1 MANFGDSSYHNDSN
15 QTLLG
20 ALVTNNVYAW
30 SASGTGRMDL
40 SASTDVSFAY
50 QAITNKEKQRILNPM
65 AHLQLVVDVAA
76 IRHAFSKGG
85 ARYVY
90 SGHREKSAAFTN
102 VKTQHYYD
110 LSASELVQHAEANRR
125 GTHGTKF
132 SKFFIKP
139 RLDDLKLKSFLASDP
154 NMKTIDQSSDVS
166 YSIMAYQNVEIATNE
181 NSGTHPRLSTAT
193 SNTDICFQVLDLSN
207 ANMDGSD
214 GSFNVLA
221 EFKLY
226 SKFNDSNL
234 ESTIYW
240 PQKFQDATD
249 ASSIDS
255 SKTYSLNGV
264 EVCIADKHLSKAV
277 KDICSNFDISSG
289 VGVVDCSYIVQV
301 LHGDLNNMK
310 FVNGLLTADSKVALD
325 ICANHRIV
333 CVTDGQNNAA
343 AATIATNL
351 QKSGADD
358 NIGLDISFTHYTFE
372 KRTDLNDSNYVGNFI
387 VPILGQANEGGGA
400 QIIHIPDS
408 VTNLKRDAVAS
419 LASNFTGLAELMGAV
434 SVEVQDE
441 ISANELNYLATRN
454 SEYVDSN
461 TNDLFDGGNK
471 GDVDGV
477 YTISGDIFTNKLLG
491 AMLGDGNGD
500 PVKRPDHLHKIVYY
514 KPYGED
520 ASKAA
525 VARDA
530 DAVLSH
536 SAGSQWTG
544 DETSF
549 GGTYSDISGR
559 IEELTPQE
567 SAFFYYYPWASTE
580 MCSSGSVVVVT
591 DASSNPFR
599 QFQEEFLTGKGYN
612 DDIDVSAISVS
623 VPTIKGWLDA
633 SFGYQRQGIGT
644 EDLSNT
650 PIFEWYSLVDICAN
664 SNVNAPQRFDLSY
677 VYQDLSNNV
686 RGNKQLSPLDIVFP
700 DISAGAADAVY
711 DNDNPLDNDFVT
723 LNFRVPLKF
732 DDSSVQVR
740 LDKVS
745 NLNNGKI
752 QLANESFDIE
762 SGFKASCHARA
773 GSLVNVSTN
782 VTELMNS
789 YMPVIIRFS
798 SWSSSNPVGGQYETL
813 TETENLDD
821 GL

>member
-1 MANFGDSSYHNDSN
+1 MGITMANFGDSSYHNDSD

-30 SASGTGRMDL
+30 TAVGTGRMDL

-50 QAITNKEKQRILNPM
+50 QSIESKEKQRILNPM

-90 SGHREKSAAFTN
+90 DSNRNKTAAFKNISTSN
-102 VKTQHYYD
+102 YFYD
-110 LSASELVQHAEANRR
+110 LSASELVQHGVSEQR
-125 GTHGTKF
+125 GTHGTRF
-132 SKFFIKP
+132 SKFFVKP

-154 NMKTIDQSSDVS
+154 NMSTIDQSSDVS
-166 YSIMAYQNVEIATNE
+166 YSIMAYQNVEVTTNTD
-181 NSGTHPRLSTAT
+181 SGTHPRISAT

-207 ANMDGSD
+207 ANIDGTD

-234 ESTIYW
+234 GSTVYW
-240 PQKFQDATD
+240 PQQFEDSTD
-249 ASSIDS
+249 ASSIEPNT
-255 SKTYSLNGV
+255 TYHLNGV
-264 EVCIADKHLSKAV
+264 NVCISGAHLSKTV
-277 KDICSNFDISSG
+277 QDICSNFDISSG

-310 FVNGLLTADSKVALD
+310 FESGLLTAASKTALD
-325 ICANHRIV
+325 ICANDLIV
-333 CVTDGQNNAA
+333 CVTNGNNSDSAS
-343 AATIATNL
+343 TIADALTN
-351 QKSGADD
+351 SGADD
-358 NIGLDISFTHYTFE
+358 NVGLDISFTHYTFE
-372 KRTDLNDSNYVGNFI
+372 KRTNLNDSNYVGNFI
-387 VPILGQANEGGGA
+387 VPITGTATEKGGA
-400 QIIHIPDS
+400 QVIHIPDS

-441 ISANELNYLATRN
+441 ISANELNRLATRD
-454 SEYVDSN
+454 STYVDAS
-461 TNDLFDGGNK
+461 TSDLFDGNNA
-471 GDVDGV
+471 GDVDGI

-514 KPYGED
+514 RPYASNVSD

-525 VARDA
+525 VARDS
-530 DAVLSH
+530 DAILVH
-536 SAGSQWTG
+536 SGGSQWTG
-544 DETSF
+544 DETTCAGSF
-549 GGTYSDISGR
+549 TDISGR

-580 MCSSGSVVVVT
+580 MCSSGCEVVVT

-612 DDIDVSAISVS
+612 DAIDVSTIAIS

-633 SFGYQRQGIGT
+633 SFGYAREGIGDA
-644 EDLSNT
+644 DLSLIT
-650 PIFEWYSLVDICAN
+650 IYEWYSLVDICAN
-664 SNVNAPQRFDLSY
+664 NNTNTGQRYDLSY
-677 VYQDLSNNV
+677 TYQDLSNNIH
-686 RGNKQLSPLDIVFP
+686 GNKQLSPLDIVFP
-700 DISAGAADAVY
+700 DISAAAANAVY
-711 DNDNPLDNDFVT
+711 DNDNPVDNDFVN

-732 DDSSVQVR
+732 NDSS
-740 LDKVS
+740 
-745 NLNNGKI
+745 
-752 QLANESFDIE
+752 
-762 SGFKASCHARA
+762 
-773 GSLVNVSTN
+773 
-782 VTELMNS
+782 
-789 YMPVIIRFS
+789 
-798 SWSSSNPVGGQYETL
+798 
-813 TETENLDD
+813 
-821 GL
+821 